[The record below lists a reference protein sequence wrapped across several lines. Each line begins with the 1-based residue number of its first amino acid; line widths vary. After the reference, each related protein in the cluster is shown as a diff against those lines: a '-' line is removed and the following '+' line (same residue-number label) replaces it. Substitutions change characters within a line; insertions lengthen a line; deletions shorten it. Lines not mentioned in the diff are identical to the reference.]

1 MMELEEFEHEGKIVD
16 DLHILSSPE
25 SGCNDE
31 GVLIRKPL
39 TPLDKI
45 LVGSFSVV
53 CFWTSVLLMLLIT
66 AATIIRYVVQGD
78 LYGYDEW
85 AKLLAI
91 WLYFMGAAYGAF
103 NESHVTADLVVAF
116 IRDGVLRR
124 ALIVLKDVISVS
136 VCLLYLWYGYDFFFF
151 ALRGPLGTG
160 VAIPTT
166 SVWRIPMWYYNL
178 AIFLGLAF
186 IAFYLIKYFLR
197 DLFML
202 WRALGK
208 KEGETE

>member
-1 MMELEEFEHEGKIVD
+1 MGVVKKGVGMMEPKDFEQEEKVAD
-16 DLHILSSPE
+16 E
-25 SGCNDE
+25 SGE
-31 GVLIRKPL
+31 STLTRKPH
-39 TPLDKI
+39 TPVDKI
-45 LVGSFSVV
+45 LVGSFSIV
-53 CFWTSVLLMLLIT
+53 CFWTSILLMLLIT
-66 AATIIRYVVQGD
+66 AATIVRYIVQGD

-124 ALIVLKDVISVS
+124 TLIVLKDVVSVG
-136 VCLLYLWYGYDFFFF
+136 VCLLYLWCGYDFFFF

-160 VAIPTT
+160 IAIPTT

-178 AIFLGLAF
+178 AVFMGFAF
-186 IAFYLIKYFLR
+186 ISFYLIKYFLR

-202 WRALGK
+202 LRALR
-208 KEGETE
+208 KEGKETV